1 MKALFTYNYGDEK
14 MNLIRSLGY
23 EVILKDEKNIEY
35 SDDIE
40 DVEVFVCY
48 NPFST
53 LDITKMKNLKWIQLS
68 SIGVDQ
74 VPAEIILKNN
84 IILTNN
90 RGGYSIPM
98 GEWIVLKTLE
108 IYKKSVDLYNQQR
121 AKKWKMNTKLL
132 ELYGKNISFIGTG
145 SIAVESA
152 KRFQGF
158 EANII
163 GINTKGTETSYFNK
177 CYSIDE
183 LDKVL
188 AISDVV
194 ILTIPYTEDTHH
206 LINRDRLN
214 NMKKDA
220 VLINVSR
227 GSIINEKDLI
237 DHLKQGNLLGAALDV
252 FEEEPLPA
260 ENPLWDMEN
269 VIITPHNSWMS
280 EMRDERRFKTIFEN
294 MERYIRKEE
303 LINVVNLKR
312 GY

>member
-53 LDITKMKNLKWIQLS
+53 LDITKMKSLKWIQLS

-280 EMRDERRFKTIFEN
+280 EMRDERRFKTIFQN